1 MTGLDDILGSRLAQ
15 LDARHLRRTL
25 RTLSG
30 GPAPRVDLDGREVI
44 QFCSNDYLGLAAD
57 PRLKQA
63 AVDAVGQF
71 GCGAGSSRLVGG
83 TTSLHAAL
91 EEALAGLKATAASL
105 VFTSGYHANIGVLSA
120 LVESGDTVFSD
131 ARNHASLIDGCRL
144 SRATVVVYRHLDVEH
159 LRRLL
164 ASAPG
169 AGRRFIVTETVF
181 SMDGD
186 VAPLEDL
193 VDAAR
198 RWDASILVDEAHA
211 TGVYGPRGGG
221 VVEELGLGADIA
233 VQVGTLGKALGSL
246 GAFAAGSAALVD
258 WLTNTARSFV
268 YTTALS
274 PPAVAAALTAVD
286 IVGREPERRQRLW
299 DHAEVMRAR
308 LTDLGFRV
316 GAHRSPILP
325 VFVGDDERAVRLSA
339 ELLARGVLV
348 PAIRPPT
355 VPPGTARLRVVPMA
369 THRAEDVEAGLDVF
383 AAAGRASGVLR

>member
-1 MTGLDDILGSRLAQ
+1 MTGLDDILGSRLVD
-15 LDARHLRRTL
+15 LDAQHLRRTL
-25 RTLSG
+25 RTLSC
-30 GPAPRVDLDGREVI
+30 GPAPHVDLDGREVI

-63 AVDAVGQF
+63 AVNAVEKF

-83 TTSLHAAL
+83 TTSLHAEL
-91 EEALAGLKATAASL
+91 EDALADLKATAASL
-105 VFTSGYHANIGVLSA
+105 VFTSGYHANIGVLPA
-120 LVESGDTVFSD
+120 LMESGDTVFSD

-159 LRRLL
+159 LHRLL
-164 ASAPG
+164 ASTPG
-169 AGRRFIVTETVF
+169 SGRRFIVTETVF
-181 SMDGD
+181 SMDGE

-193 VDAAR
+193 VEVAR
-198 RWDASILVDEAHA
+198 RWNASILVDEAHA

-221 VVEELGLGADIA
+221 VVEELGLSADIT
-233 VQVGTLGKALGSL
+233 VQIGTLGKALGSL
-246 GAFAAGSAALVD
+246 GAFAAGSAALID

-274 PPAVAAALTAVD
+274 PPAVAAARTAVD
-286 IVGREPERRQRLW
+286 IVRCEPERRQRLW
-299 DHAEVMRAR
+299 NHAEVMRSR

-316 GAHRSPILP
+316 GTNRSPILP
-325 VFVGDDERAVRLSA
+325 LFVGDDERAVRLSA
-339 ELLARGVLV
+339 ELLARGIFV

-369 THRAEDVEAGLDVF
+369 THSADDVEIGLDAF
-383 AAAGRASGVLR
+383 AAAGLASGVI